1 MKFIILCSCIALA
14 ILSIS
19 TLIGSVDAVPRTTT
33 STTIRP
39 RIMVRIPL
47 NRLGPLGRPP
57 AAGA

>member
-1 MKFIILCSCIALA
+1 MKFIMLCFCIALA

-39 RIMVRIPL
+39 RIMVRI
-47 NRLGPLGRPP
+47 RTIRTTSSGR
-57 AAGA
+57 GIK